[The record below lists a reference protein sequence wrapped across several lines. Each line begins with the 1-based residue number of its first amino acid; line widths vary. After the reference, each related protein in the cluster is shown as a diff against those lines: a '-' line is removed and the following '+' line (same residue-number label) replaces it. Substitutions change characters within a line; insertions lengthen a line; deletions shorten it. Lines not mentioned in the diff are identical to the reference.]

1 MIHACARIRKRGTH
15 PVLNVHALR
24 TAGNIHGF
32 PSSPRYAPM
41 LRSIF
46 WGKASLSQ
54 RSFKTNIPSGGSSV
68 TPCHSSG
75 GYTQLAHPHIE
86 DMLHLPRGGAM
97 VVDVDD
103 R

>member
-1 MIHACARIRKRGTH
+1 MYQKWGMDPAI
-15 PVLNVHALR
+15 NVHALR

-32 PSSPRYAPM
+32 ASSPRYAPM

-46 WGKASLSQ
+46 WGKTSLSQ
-54 RSFKTNIPSGGSSV
+54 HSFKANMPSGGSSV

-75 GYTQLAHPHIE
+75 RHAQPVDRHLE
-86 DMLHLPRGGAM
+86 DALRLPRSGAIA
-97 VVDVDD
+97 VDVDG